1 VCGVFAEKKGST
13 VPIVVVLASAL
24 IIVIVLLATVVAC
37 KSIPEITS
45 SAVSGTPERPQHA
58 SHTTPLP

>member
-1 VCGVFAEKKGST
+1 VFGVFVEKKGDT
-13 VPIVVVLASAL
+13 MPIVVVLASAL
-24 IIVIVLLATVVAC
+24 IIVCVLLATVVAF

-45 SAVSGTPERPQHA
+45 SAASETGERPRQP